1 MAGRRSALGRGLE
14 ALIPGP
20 QERASAAIER
30 AAPAVPT
37 TSDPHQD
44 ESATAVL
51 QLPVAA
57 ISPNPDQP
65 RRHFDAGELARLA
78 KSLRDHG
85 VLQPVVVRSAPS
97 VNGGPAYE
105 LLVGERRWRAAQ
117 QAGLE
122 TLPAL
127 LADVAA
133 PDRLELALVENVQRS
148 DLNPIELALA
158 FQGLADTGWTQEKIG
173 QRVGFDRSS
182 VSNHMRLLDLSPE
195 MQQDL
200 EAGRLQMGHAKALLA
215 VTDPASRRRLR
226 DQVVRDQLSVRH
238 AEAAARKLGM
248 GRSQRSGRP
257 ERREADVDEEALVR
271 TLRNHLKTQVRVRRS
286 ASGGGGRIEIDYSGA
301 SELERLI
308 ALILPS

>member
-20 QERASAAIER
+20 QERSPSAHEPIAQE
-30 AAPAVPT
+30 AAPRPGP
-37 TSDPHQD
+37 DDIGQ
-44 ESATAVL
+44 AVL
-51 QLPVAA
+51 QLPVTS
-57 ISPNPDQP
+57 ITPNPDQP

-85 VLQPVVVRSAPS
+85 VLQPVVVRRATT
-97 VNGGPAYE
+97 VGGGDTYE
-105 LLVGERRWRAAQ
+105 LLVGERRWRAARE
-117 QAGLE
+117 AGLE
-122 TLPAL
+122 TLPAV

-133 PDRLELALVENVQRS
+133 PDRLEIALVENVQRS

-158 FQGLADTGWTQEKIG
+158 FQGLADNGWTQEKIG

-200 EAGRLQMGHAKALLA
+200 EAGRLQMGHAKALLSVA
-215 VTDPASRRRLR
+215 DPAGRRRLR

-238 AEAAARKLGM
+238 TEAAAR
-248 GRSQRSGRP
+248 RSANPVSQRSASAK
-257 ERREADVDEEALVR
+257 REVSDLDRQALIAS
-271 TLRNHLKTQVRVRRS
+271 LRNHLKTQVRLRGTAS
-286 ASGGGGRIEIDYSGA
+286 AGRIEIDYSGA